1 MRETER
7 ASMKKAD
14 QESRVVGSLQEDV
27 PETAKDIC
35 TGACKLLVLLCLDGT
50 VTKPLNTRKKFLAVP
65 VAEVEAAI
73 ALSEER
79 QREEFEQ
86 LSRTSPSVRTHTEL

>member
-1 MRETER
+1 METRAMAKAERETRKAEQARIDMERRRLHREYKMRETER

-14 QESRVVGSLQEDV
+14 QESRV
-27 PETAKDIC
+27 
-35 TGACKLLVLLCLDGT
+35 
-50 VTKPLNTRKKFLAVP
+50 
-65 VAEVEAAI
+65 VEAAI